1 MKTGRN
7 RNPSHQS
14 APRAKASQTISKWM
28 TAGILAVLVLTAI
41 VGIQM
46 FQPPPLAAEPTS
58 VSVVK
63 NTGKGNSANAA
74 LNTSN
79 PAYAQRFTA
88 TATAA
93 DYTLQTIA
101 IQFSNIA
108 DVSSV
113 SDELTVTLN
122 EESSSD
128 PGTALCTLTNPDTFT
143 GSGLQLFTAPS
154 ACPNLEKG
162 NTYFVVATRAN
173 DNTDAIELVLT
184 TFGEDS
190 GNATGWS
197 IGDKAHKYVE
207 FTSDWSLAPTNLK
220 IDVKGSVPNNSAT
233 GVPAITGTP
242 HVEEI
247 LTADTSAIEDDD
259 GITNQNFAYRWLRV
273 DGMTETT
280 ITGAN
285 GSTYT
290 LTDEDAAKTIKVK
303 VAFDDDLGNAEGP
316 LSSEPTDTI
325 TTDVLVRNTN
335 QSHASTNNNISSAFP
350 KLSQTHRHRPRGL
363 HRDSIGFLFHEIADT
378 ATAASSR
385 RTCTT
390 SATPCSRTAYL
401 HRSGHRN
408 GRMATTSTATS
419 TRANLQDPTA
429 GRRQAFTTGREHD
442 TGYTKEPSQT
452 HHRVSFPFNTEIARY
467 VATAASELTVNLI
480 RRKQQ

>member
-28 TAGILAVLVLTAI
+28 TAGILAVLILTAI

-46 FQPPPLAAEPTS
+46 FQPPPAEAEPTS

-74 LNTSN
+74 LDTSN

-93 DYTLQTIA
+93 DYTLKTIA

-108 DVSSV
+108 DVSNV

-122 EESSSD
+122 EESSSN

-143 GSGLQLFTAPS
+143 GSGLQLFNAPS

-162 NTYFVVATRAN
+162 NTYYVVATRAN

-197 IGDKAHKYVE
+197 IGDKAHKYVA
-207 FTSDWSLAPTNLK
+207 FNSTWSLAPTNLK

-233 GVPAITGTP
+233 GVPTISGTP
-242 HVEEI
+242 LVNET
-247 LTADTSAIEDDD
+247 LTTDTSGIEDAD
-259 GITNQNFAYRWLRV
+259 GVTNQNFSYRWIRV
-273 DGMTETT
+273 DGMTERLPKSP
-280 ITGAN
+280 APR
-285 GSTYT
+285 
-290 LTDEDAAKTIKVK
+290 A
-303 VAFDDDLGNAEGP
+303 P
-316 LSSEPTDTI
+316 PT
-325 TTDVLVRNTN
+325 
-335 QSHASTNNNISSAFP
+335 P
-350 KLSQTHRHRPRGL
+350 
-363 HRDSIGFLFHEIADT
+363 
-378 ATAASSR
+378 
-385 RTCTT
+385 
-390 SATPCSRTAYL
+390 
-401 HRSGHRN
+401 
-408 GRMATTSTATS
+408 
-419 TRANLQDPTA
+419 
-429 GRRQAFTTGREHD
+429 
-442 TGYTKEPSQT
+442 
-452 HHRVSFPFNTEIARY
+452 
-467 VATAASELTVNLI
+467 
-480 RRKQQ
+480 